1 MGSGRVV
8 CGSCKTEP
16 EVMGYANGDREA
28 ICLHC
33 GQRDSAENLIRT
45 VGEHAQHEA
54 MILLERRMLENANGN
69 RFARI
74 KIKPTPRQKFKWRL
88 MNP

>member
-8 CGSCKTEP
+8 CGSCKAEP

-28 ICLHC
+28 ICLKC
-33 GQRDSAENLIRT
+33 GQRDSAESVIRI
-45 VGEHAQHEA
+45 VGEHAQYSA
-54 MILLERRMLENANGN
+54 TIQFERRMEENANGN

-74 KIKPTPRQKFKWRL
+74 KIKPMPRLKFRWRL
-88 MNP
+88 MP